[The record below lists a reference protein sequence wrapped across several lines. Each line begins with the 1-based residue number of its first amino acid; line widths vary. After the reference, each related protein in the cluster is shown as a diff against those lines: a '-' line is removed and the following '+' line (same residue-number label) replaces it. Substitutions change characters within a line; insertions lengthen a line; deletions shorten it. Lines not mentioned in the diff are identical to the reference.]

1 EEHPSV
7 QVIAAPHPLPVVSSI
22 SAFARPLF
30 PAASSGM
37 ARKYQPYGEAMTV
50 INPQHLAGRYISLST
65 EPEAALPPQ
74 PFHHLRAEAIQHLW
88 AEDGAHILQ
97 PPVEIRE
104 AAAALG
110 FDSTTLEARGHGA
123 LEARVTRSYERF
135 IGPGQYTF
143 RPRDDAVRLR
153 NVVKFT
159 WETVPTDGGEADS
172 GGPRVARR

>member
-1 EEHPSV
+1 
-7 QVIAAPHPLPVVSSI
+7 
-22 SAFARPLF
+22 
-30 PAASSGM
+30 
-37 ARKYQPYGEAMTV
+37 MTN
-50 INPQHLAGRYISLST
+50 INPQDLADRYIALWT
-65 EPEAALPPQ
+65 EPDAE
-74 PFHHLRAEAIQHLW
+74 LRRKAIRYLW

-110 FDSTTLEARGHGA
+110 FDSTTLEARGYGA

-135 IGPGQYTF
+135 IAPGEYTF

-159 WETVPTDGGEADS
+159 WETVPTDGGEPVS
-172 GGPRVARR
+172 GGLEVLVLDDDGHIKTDYMFPGA